1 MNSQEFGDTFRAYLP
16 KVSKYL
22 SYRVNPNDVED
33 LASRIFEIAWQKR
46 AACPEGKEL
55 PWLYKI
61 SGFVV
66 SNYRRKV
73 TAISLSL
80 FDTDATAPSAEDL
93 VITDLALRQAWR
105 NLGAKDRTVLALA
118 AYEELSTS
126 EIAIALGITKNAA
139 SIRLHRARKNFDAIL
154 KEIEVG

>member
-1 MNSQEFGDTFRAYLP
+1 MNADEFTETFRQHLP

-22 SYRVNPNDVED
+22 AYRVNANDIDD

-46 AACPEGKEL
+46 NSCPSGKEL

-66 SNYRRKV
+66 SNHRRKV
-73 TAISLSL
+73 KALSLSL

-93 VITDLALRQAWR
+93 VIADLSMKQAWSK
-105 NLGAKDRTVLALA
+105 LDAKDRTVLALV
-118 AYEELSTS
+118 AYEELSVP
-126 EIAIALGITKNAA
+126 EISIVLGISKNAV
-139 SIRLHRARKNFDAIL
+139 SLRLHRARTNFNSLL
-154 KEIEVG
+154 KEIESK